1 MRLSNHN
8 FIRKT
13 ILASILV
20 LFLAVGIFGI
30 IPQLEHKAS
39 ALTPEQKHQL
49 GIINRLLQSDNP
61 SDFKVSKSQIKELI
75 FKVLGVQVA
84 MAAEDREDTAGS
96 LEEFISQGLGSGNR
110 ADYDENI
117 DEKEQYEPKDDDN
130 GGPSFMARLVGW
142 IVRPIIRLEGWV
154 ISKELGILMGILTYN
169 GFISSP
175 VVQKGWILV

>member
-8 FIRKT
+8 FTRKT

-20 LFLAVGIFGI
+20 LFLAVGVLGI
-30 IPQLEHKAS
+30 IPQLEHKAL
-39 ALTPEQKHQL
+39 ALTPEQKHEL

-110 ADYDENI
+110 
-117 DEKEQYEPKDDDN
+117 
-130 GGPSFMARLVGW
+130 
-142 IVRPIIRLEGWV
+142 
-154 ISKELGILMGILTYN
+154 
-169 GFISSP
+169 
-175 VVQKGWILV
+175 